1 MKTATRIHLLASL
14 FVPVVALAGTVGS
27 ETTQGTDTKQSQSI
41 EKSESIQLRKGKTK
55 RDTTGSD
62 RRAAEERGKEKRQ
75 SEDISAEMQGGAL
88 FVPLLQ
94 EIEHGQVDTG
104 GNKVAELIQHCGFF
118 TVGPATVA
126 AVEPSPEMMSY
137 LSGGKVANVSVQGGG
152 AVARVRV
159 TGAYITRRFDWY
171 PQVTAFVLDSPR
183 NVARCY
189 FAYGLTVRN
198 AMRNLA
204 QGAQVRE
211 TPLKEKVV
219 LVRGDLQERAATA
232 LVAALRAP
240 GLMEEINRNTIT
252 VTSDDCMLPTV
263 FGLMGGNKGWQCGP
277 LNVDPNQVQANLGNL
292 AVLAENQ
299 FMGQRITFAQVAGQ
313 STSARSTDS
322 RSTYSSADNSNESG
336 QDVSMA
342 KRRSSS
348 RDQSAT
354 TGSSGKADTN
364 ASPK

>member
-1 MKTATRIHLLASL
+1 MLRVITGRALQQHQLGQGCTGLTDFACRLPCLHL
-14 FVPVVALAGTVGS
+14 GH
-27 ETTQGTDTKQSQSI
+27 QGTGI
-41 EKSESIQLRKGKTK
+41 GP
-55 RDTTGSD
+55 
-62 RRAAEERGKEKRQ
+62 A
-75 SEDISAEMQGGAL
+75 
-88 FVPLLQ
+88 LLQ
-94 EIEHGQVDTG
+94 GR
-104 GNKVAELIQHCGFF
+104 LF
-118 TVGPATVA
+118 TVVVPALKLGAQRHVFWLLPVLHARFEGRAVVFVA
-126 AVEPSPEMMSY
+126 A
-137 LSGGKVANVSVQGGG
+137 LSVQGGG

-171 PQVTAFVLDSPR
+171 SQITAFALDSPR

-240 GLMEEINRNTIT
+240 GLMDEINRNTIT

-299 FMGQRITFAQVAGQ
+299 FMGQRLTFAQVAGQ